1 MDSFLTYV
9 KRFLLIL
16 NQILELAMFGFPHWA
31 AGDKLQLLEYPIIA
45 QRVKFGN
52 QPPHLSIRSHCE
64 INMADSY
71 I

>member
-16 NQILELAMFGFPHWA
+16 TQILELAMFGFLHWA
-31 AGDKLQLLEYPIIA
+31 AGDKLQLLELPNN
-45 QRVKFGN
+45 RKVKFGN
-52 QPPHLSIRSHCE
+52 QPPLLSISSHCE
-64 INMADSY
+64 TNMADSY